1 MPRPWERAWLRSAIA
16 LATLTAAPSS
26 GALTAGD
33 TRTAET
39 WTVDP
44 ARSELV
50 IHVHRKGLLSPF
62 LHDHHFVP
70 TAWTAN
76 ARFDPARPEAAH
88 VRVVVDASSLRDR
101 QPKLSAQD
109 RLEVEGQ
116 GRGPD
121 VLDAE
126 SYPEVEFTADRL
138 EITPEPSQD
147 PNVVRGQLVGS
158 LRLHGR
164 ARPLRVPVVA
174 RWSSGWLRVN
184 GNASLAQS
192 AFGIEPYKTALGAI
206 AVHDR
211 VDVEFSLHAVR

>member
-1 MPRPWERAWLRSAIA
+1 MPRGWKRAWLRSAIA
-16 LATLTAAPSS
+16 LAALTGAPSS
-26 GALTAGD
+26 GASPAGA

-70 TAWTAN
+70 TSWSAN
-76 ARFDPARPEAAH
+76 ASFDPARPEETH
-88 VRVVVDASSLRDR
+88 VSVVVDASSLRDR
-101 QPKLSAQD
+101 QPALSEQD
-109 RLEVEGQ
+109 RLKVEGQ
-116 GRGPD
+116 VRGPD

-126 SYPEVEFTADRL
+126 RYPEVEFTADRL
-138 EITPEPSQD
+138 EITPEQSQAPD
-147 PNVVRGQLVGS
+147 LLHGELVGS

-164 ARPLRVPVVA
+164 VQELRVPVAA

-184 GNASLAQS
+184 GNATLAQS

-211 VDVEFSLHAVR
+211 VDVELSLHAVR